1 LNKTIKLTLLA
12 FLLLGGFFLGLNYY
26 HRSQNFISTDDAQI
40 EGDLYPIIPKVS
52 GYVAEVFVR
61 DNQEVRKGDPLM
73 NIESKDYQIHV
84 EQASASRQAARETLL
99 ATQAQVGQ
107 IISQSEA
114 ANADYQKSLSDLRR
128 YKLLAANDEISH
140 QQLEEAERAA
150 SSNASKF
157 RALEQQIAVTRAQV
171 KLGEA
176 KVIEAEAALNNAE
189 LELSYTHIVSPASG
203 KVSKKSIQPGQ
214 WVQMGQSLM
223 AIVPLTDLWV
233 VANFKETQTGRMR
246 PGQSAEVKVDSY
258 PTLLF
263 HGKVESIAAGTG
275 ARFSLLPP
283 ENATGNYVKV
293 VQRVPVKIIFDE
305 AELKLHPEVILRSGL
320 NVVATVALNGS

>member
-1 LNKTIKLTLLA
+1 LNKTIKLTFLA
-12 FLLLGGFFLGLNYY
+12 FLLLGGLFWGLNYY
-26 HRSQNFISTDDAQI
+26 HRSQNFITTDDAQI

-73 NIESKDYQIHV
+73 NIESKDYQLHV

-176 KVIEAEAALNNAE
+176 KVIEAEAALNNAT

-233 VANFKETQTGRMR
+233 VANFKETQTGRMK
-246 PGQSAEVKVDSY
+246 PGQGAEVRVDSY

-305 AELKLHPEVILRSGL
+305 ADLKSHPEVILRSGL
-320 NVVATVALNGS
+320 NVVATVALNGP